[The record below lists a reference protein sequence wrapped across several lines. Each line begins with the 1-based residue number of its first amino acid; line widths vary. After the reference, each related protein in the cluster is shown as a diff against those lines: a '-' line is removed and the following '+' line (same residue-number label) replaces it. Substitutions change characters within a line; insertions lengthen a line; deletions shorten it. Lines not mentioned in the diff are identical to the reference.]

1 LAGKTE
7 GEVPRYFFDVKNGHR
22 LIDPAGVDCR
32 DDREAIR
39 TGLMIARQIAADAPP
54 TQPRHVEVLNDDR
67 QQVGEVPINGIGN
80 PDQDGD

>member
-39 TGLMIARQIAADAPP
+39 TGLMIARQIAADAPT